1 MFQKSEAG
9 DSTTL
14 GPWRNAEYRK
24 FHTMLKDLDDSLVG
38 KTDVKP
44 KDMTAVHIS
53 WCMGGKHRSHAWK
66 LRAVAQAPN
75 IERRESSPTP

>member
-14 GPWRNAEYRK
+14 VPWRNAEYRK
-24 FHTMLKDLDDSLVG
+24 FHKMLKDLDDSLVG
-38 KTDVKP
+38 KTDVEP
-44 KDMTAVHIS
+44 KDMTAVHVS
-53 WCMGGKHRSHAWK
+53 WSMGGKHRAD
-66 LRAVAQAPN
+66 AQAPN